1 MPLSKTQFGN
11 TGRRNMIING
21 AMQVAQRGNQTGTT
35 EGFACDRFNFV
46 DSNTSGV
53 FDLQQSSTSPDGFAK
68 STRAVVTTAQSSLS
82 SNSTAYFRYKFEG
95 QDLQR
100 LQYGTSSAQKFT
112 LSYYIRSS
120 VTGTFTL
127 SLYHNDANRMNIQTF
142 TINSANTWEKKTHT
156 FVGDTVSGF
165 DNDTAV
171 SLSLHWVMASG
182 TDYKS
187 GSITPNTWNTYASTS
202 FAQGTT
208 GNILSA
214 VSNEFLLTG
223 VQLEVG
229 DTATEFEHRSFAE
242 ELQLCKRYFQ
252 ILFDKGHQ
260 YHANAGFIY
269 NTNAASTQVH
279 FPVEMRTDP
288 TATRVGTL
296 ENSSGG
302 SVGASTWSIYFS
314 GAWRGCS
321 LCQTTDISANSMR
334 FDFNAHSGMTN
345 GGACGIYAGSNSYF
359 ELNAEI

>member
-1 MPLSKTQFGN
+1 MPLSQIQFGN

-21 AMQVAQRGNQTGTT
+21 AMQVAQRGNQTGPTD
-35 EGFACDRFNFV
+35 GFACDRFNFV

-53 FDLQQSSTSPDGFAK
+53 FDLKQSSTSPDGFAK

-82 SNSTAYFRYKFEG
+82 SNSVAYFRYKFEG

-100 LQYGTSSAQKFT
+100 LQYGTSSAKKFT

-187 GSITPNTWNTYASTS
+187 GSITPNTCNTYASTS

-223 VQLEVG
+223 VQMEIG
-229 DTATEFEHRSFAE
+229 ETETEFEHRSFAE
-242 ELQLCKRYFQ
+242 ELYLCRRYYTKLQ
-252 ILFDKGHQ
+252 GNQ
-260 YHANAGFIY
+260 YYGGFHAYTGSSSVFIHLHPPMRAAPTVTNY
-269 NTNAASTQVH
+269 NVRNGSTGAAASNIS
-279 FPVEMRTDP
+279 
-288 TATRVGTL
+288 AGYL
-296 ENSSGG
+296 ASGG
-302 SVGASTWSIYFS
+302 FNCAIDGAGGSDTHFS
-314 GAWRGCS
+314 HINQAF
-321 LCQTTDISANSMR
+321 IEASA
-334 FDFNAHSGMTN
+334 
-345 GGACGIYAGSNSYF
+345 
-359 ELNAEI
+359 EL

>member
-1 MPLSKTQFGN
+1 MPLSKIKFGN

-53 FDLQQSSTSPDGFAK
+53 FDLQQSSTSPDGFSK

-82 SNSTAYFRYKFEG
+82 SNSVAYFRYKFEG

-100 LQYGTSSAQKFT
+100 LQYGTSSAKKFT
-112 LSYYIRSS
+112 ISYYIRSS

-182 TDYKS
+182 TDFKS

-214 VSNEFLLTG
+214 TSNEFLLTG
-223 VQLEVG
+223 VQMEIG
-229 DTATEFEHRSFAE
+229 EQATEFEHRSFNE
-242 ELQLCKRYFQ
+242 EL
-252 ILFDKGHQ
+252 
-260 YHANAGFIY
+260 A
-269 NTNAASTQVH
+269 
-279 FPVEMRTDP
+279 
-288 TATRVGTL
+288 
-296 ENSSGG
+296 
-302 SVGASTWSIYFS
+302 
-314 GAWRGCS
+314 
-321 LCQTTDISANSMR
+321 LCQRYYTKSW
-334 FDFNAHSGMTN
+334 
-345 GGACGIYAGSNSYF
+345 
-359 ELNAEI
+359 

>member
-1 MPLSKTQFGN
+1 MPLSKIQFGN

-53 FDLQQSSTSPDGFAK
+53 FDLQQSSTSPDGFSK

-82 SNSTAYFRYKFEG
+82 SNSVAYFRYKFEG

-100 LQYGTSSAQKFT
+100 LQYGTSSAKKFT
-112 LSYYIRSS
+112 ISYYIRSS

-182 TDYKS
+182 TDFKS

-214 VSNEFLLTG
+214 TSNEFLLTG
-223 VQLEVG
+223 VQMEIG
-229 DTATEFEHRSFAE
+229 EQATEFEHRSFNE
-242 ELQLCKRYFQ
+242 ELALCQRYYTKSW
-252 ILFDKGHQ
+252 L
-260 YHANAGFIY
+260 YENAVG
-269 NTNAASTQVH
+269 TNPGVITASNVGSIHRSFGNVFWPT
-279 FPVEMRTDP
+279 EMRAAP
-288 TATRVGTL
+288 TVTWYSGSAGTVNKWRYGSQGSDITAPSPIAAIGSKGYGFVL
-296 ENSSGG
+296 SSGIVAITDSLQG
-302 SVGASTWSIYFS
+302 HYEAS
-314 GAWRGCS
+314 
-321 LCQTTDISANSMR
+321 
-334 FDFNAHSGMTN
+334 
-345 GGACGIYAGSNSYF
+345 
-359 ELNAEI
+359 AEI

>member
-1 MPLSKTQFGN
+1 MPLSKIQFGN

-53 FDLQQSSTSPDGFAK
+53 FDLQQSSTSPDGFSK

-82 SNSTAYFRYKFEG
+82 SNSVAYFRYKFEG

-100 LQYGTSSAQKFT
+100 LQYGTSSAKKFT
-112 LSYYIRSS
+112 ISYYIRSS

-182 TDYKS
+182 TDFKS

-214 VSNEFLLTG
+214 TSNEFLLTG
-223 VQLEVG
+223 VQMEIG
-229 DTATEFEHRSFAE
+229 EQATEFEHRSFNE
-242 ELQLCKRYFQ
+242 ELALCQRYYTKSW
-252 ILFDKGHQ
+252 L
-260 YHANAGFIY
+260 YENAVG
-269 NTNAASTQVH
+269 TNPGVITASNVGSIHRSFGNVFWPT
-279 FPVEMRTDP
+279 EMRAAP
-288 TATRVGTL
+288 TVTWYSGSAGTVNKWRNGSQGSDITAPSPIAAIGSKGYGFVL
-296 ENSSGG
+296 SSGIVAITDSLQG
-302 SVGASTWSIYFS
+302 HYEAS
-314 GAWRGCS
+314 A
-321 LCQTTDISANSMR
+321 
-334 FDFNAHSGMTN
+334 
-345 GGACGIYAGSNSYF
+345 
-359 ELNAEI
+359 EL

>member
-1 MPLSKTQFGN
+1 MPLSKIQFGN

-53 FDLQQSSTSPDGFAK
+53 FDLQQSSTSPDGFSK

-82 SNSTAYFRYKFEG
+82 SNSVAYFRYKFEG

-100 LQYGTSSAQKFT
+100 LQYGTSSAKKFT
-112 LSYYIRSS
+112 ISYYIRSS

-182 TDYKS
+182 TDFKS

-214 VSNEFLLTG
+214 TSNEFLLTG
-223 VQLEVG
+223 VQMEIG
-229 DTATEFEHRSFAE
+229 EQATEFEHRSFNE
-242 ELQLCKRYFQ
+242 ELALCQRYYTKSG
-252 ILFDKGHQ
+252 L
-260 YHANAGFIY
+260 YENAVG
-269 NTNAASTQVH
+269 TNPGVITASNVGSIHRSFGNVFWPT
-279 FPVEMRTDP
+279 EMRAAP
-288 TATRVGTL
+288 TVTWYSGSAGTVNKWRNGSQGSDITAPSPIAAIGSKGYGFVL
-296 ENSSGG
+296 SSGIVAITDSLQG
-302 SVGASTWSIYFS
+302 HYEAS
-314 GAWRGCS
+314 
-321 LCQTTDISANSMR
+321 
-334 FDFNAHSGMTN
+334 
-345 GGACGIYAGSNSYF
+345 
-359 ELNAEI
+359 AEI

>member
-1 MPLSKTQFGN
+1 MPLSKIQFGN

-53 FDLQQSSTSPDGFAK
+53 FDLQQSSTSPDGFSK

-82 SNSTAYFRYKFEG
+82 SNSVAYFRYKFEG

-100 LQYGTSSAQKFT
+100 LQYGTSSAKKFT
-112 LSYYIRSS
+112 ISYYIRSS

-182 TDYKS
+182 TDFKS

-214 VSNEFLLTG
+214 TSNEFLLTG
-223 VQLEVG
+223 VQMEIG
-229 DTATEFEHRSFAE
+229 EQATEFEHRSFNE
-242 ELQLCKRYFQ
+242 ELALCQRYYTKSW
-252 ILFDKGHQ
+252 L
-260 YHANAGFIY
+260 YENAVG
-269 NTNAASTQVH
+269 TNPGVITASNVGSIHRSFGNVFWPT
-279 FPVEMRTDP
+279 EMRAAP
-288 TATRVGTL
+288 TVTWYSGSAGTVNKWRNGSQGSDITAPSPIAAIGSKGYGFVL
-296 ENSSGG
+296 SSGIVAITDSLQG
-302 SVGASTWSIYFS
+302 HYEAS
-314 GAWRGCS
+314 
-321 LCQTTDISANSMR
+321 
-334 FDFNAHSGMTN
+334 
-345 GGACGIYAGSNSYF
+345 
-359 ELNAEI
+359 AEI

>member
-1 MPLSKTQFGN
+1 MPLSKTQFAN

-21 AMQVAQRGNQTGTT
+21 AMQVAQRGNQTGPTD
-35 EGFACDRFNFV
+35 GFAVDRFNFV

-53 FDLQQSSTSPDGFAK
+53 FDLKQSSTSPDGFAK
-68 STRAVVTTAQSSLS
+68 SVRAVVTTAQSSLS

-142 TINSANTWEKKTHT
+142 TINSADTWEKKTHT

-171 SLSLHWVMASG
+171 SLSVHWVMASG
-182 TDYKS
+182 SDFKS

-214 VSNEFLLTG
+214 TSNEFLLTG
-223 VQLEVG
+223 VQMEIG
-229 DTATEFEHRSFAE
+229 EQATEFEHRSFGE
-242 ELQLCKRYFQ
+242 ELQLCQRYY
-252 ILFDKGHQ
+252 HQ
-260 YHANAGFIY
+260 LGTESDAEMCGIGVNFGTGSAYFGQY
-269 NTNAASTQVH
+269 Y
-279 FPVEMRTDP
+279 PVEMRATP
-288 TATRVGTL
+288 TISVNGHANFRCHSDNGGGITGLTGFAT
-296 ENSSGG
+296 NSQTTKKMSLF
-302 SVGASTWSIYFS
+302 YFS
-314 GAWRGCS
+314 KS
-321 LCQTTDISANSMR
+321 SAFTAGNGNLLFNDVSPTYGVIK
-334 FDFNAHSGMTN
+334 FNA
-345 GGACGIYAGSNSYF
+345 
-359 ELNAEI
+359 EL

>member
-1 MPLSKTQFGN
+1 MPLSKIQFGN

-53 FDLQQSSTSPDGFAK
+53 FDLQQSSTSPDGFSK

-82 SNSTAYFRYKFEG
+82 SNSVAYFRYKFEG

-100 LQYGTSSAQKFT
+100 LQYGTSSAKKFT
-112 LSYYIRSS
+112 ISYYIRSS

-182 TDYKS
+182 TDFKS

-214 VSNEFLLTG
+214 TSNEFLLTG
-223 VQLEVG
+223 VQMEIG
-229 DTATEFEHRSFAE
+229 EQATEFEHRSFAE
-242 ELQLCKRYFQ
+242 EL
-252 ILFDKGHQ
+252 
-260 YHANAGFIY
+260 
-269 NTNAASTQVH
+269 
-279 FPVEMRTDP
+279 
-288 TATRVGTL
+288 
-296 ENSSGG
+296 
-302 SVGASTWSIYFS
+302 
-314 GAWRGCS
+314 S
-321 LCQTTDISANSMR
+321 LCQRYYYEFQAATNFMKLGHGRAYSTTQTTATYTVPVPMRGNPTGGISAASHVGVAGLSAGGTTAVNSAAET
-334 FDFNAHSGMTN
+334 FNNYHQFAANVTRSGADMSSGTIYQVEADNNTN
-345 GGACGIYAGSNSYF
+345 MKIT
-359 ELNAEI
+359 LNAEI